1 MARTEATYRGET
13 GADYDD
19 VLDTIAAVCAA
30 GEPSAVADLYARD
43 ELQVPAEL
51 IS

>member
-1 MARTEATYRGET
+1 MEASYRGET

-30 GEPSAVADLYARD
+30 ADLYARD